1 MKQGKEL
8 LSGPKWKRRAGKS
21 EKKDLEHGGDVKRR
35 GTGSSRSGAI
45 WRGGLCSAAWCWAG
59 GKLEK
64 LADVTN
70 RMAMPCPDGC
80 GQGGTQQVPAA
91 TGRRV
96 KAAAA
101 AR

>member
-1 MKQGKEL
+1 M
-8 LSGPKWKRRAGKS
+8 GKS

-80 GQGGTQQVPAA
+80 GQGGPSRSLMLLGDASRQQQQGDAGGEPQSQRW
-91 TGRRV
+91 G
-96 KAAAA
+96 
-101 AR
+101 